1 MTIQNLRTLLL
12 GHVIT
17 NPTTGDIGK
26 LTDIQWMLYK
36 DSIELRFEILNSNA
50 YWIENYSQISLY
62 VDDGKSF
69 LSYLSKRSA
78 EGILKSKLYRL
89 IA

>member
-1 MTIQNLRTLLL
+1 MNLQNLNELLI
-12 GHVIT
+12 GIVIV

-26 LTDIQWMLYK
+26 LTDIQFMIHK
-36 DSIELRFEILNSNA
+36 NSIQLHFEILNSPA
-50 YWIENYSQISLY
+50 YWIEQHSQMSFYL
-62 VDDGKSF
+62 DDGKSF
-69 LSYLSKRSA
+69 LQYLSNRSA